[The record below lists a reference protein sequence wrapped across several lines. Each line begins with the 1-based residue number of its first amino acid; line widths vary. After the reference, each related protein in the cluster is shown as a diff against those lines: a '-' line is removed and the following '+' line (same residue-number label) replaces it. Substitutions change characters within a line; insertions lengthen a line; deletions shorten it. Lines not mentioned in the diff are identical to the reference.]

1 MKISGNKMKKWTAR
15 IRNMTLG
22 LLPFVLS
29 ACGGGTPPTSE
40 VNDTAEPEAYRQ
52 TPPSNAWPPAPQ
64 SSPVNNCSTA
74 KTGINRTFHVGPGRT
89 YTELTDV
96 PWLSLQAGDV
106 VNIHYR
112 ATPYRT
118 KFGLRAQG
126 TATAPVLINGV
137 TDAQCNRPEI
147 SGNNALTATDAR
159 NAGYGNDIQPY
170 SLISIYRGPTDAWDS
185 YTPKYI
191 TIQNLKLT
199 GAKAGNS
206 YTNNAGS
213 SSTYDNF
220 AAAIYAVRVH
230 NLIVENCEITSNGIG
245 VFTNTK
251 GSSAEDYSANVII
264 RRNRIHLNGN
274 IGRQTEHN
282 LYVQAR
288 RVLYEGNYIGQ
299 AYGGS
304 SLKDRSSGTVI
315 RYNKIL
321 ASARALDLVESEEEY
336 FSNVKQDPLY
346 PYAWVYG
353 NVIIND
359 SQAPAGFAVN
369 MIHWGFDNS
378 QANARTGTLFFYANT
393 LINKV
398 PQSTFWYVSPF
409 QIGQD
414 GQAAASTTIESGSNI
429 FWQQSNSEWRFL
441 SANAGV
447 LSFKG
452 KNYVPTDWYPT
463 NPYDTADVRTT
474 GATLIAGTN
483 PMLDANHYPQATS
496 PVLDQGGT
504 GPTFTPAGAY
514 APHLSITHQY
524 QEGIGLITR
533 INKGIAAD
541 LGALES
547 P

>member
-1 MKISGNKMKKWTAR
+1 MKKWTALVGN
-15 IRNMTLG
+15 ITLG
-22 LLPFVLS
+22 LLPFVFT
-29 ACGGGTPPTSE
+29 ACGGGTPDSPAL
-40 VNDTAEPEAYRQ
+40 NDTAEPEAYRQ
-52 TPPSNAWPPAPQ
+52 TPPSNAWPPAAQ
-64 SSPVNNCSTA
+64 ISPANNCSTA
-74 KTGINRTFHVGPGRT
+74 KTGSNRTFHVGPGRT

-106 VNIHYR
+106 VNIYYR
-112 ATPYRT
+112 STPYRT

-126 TATAPVLINGV
+126 SAAAPVLINGV
-137 TDAQCNRPEI
+137 TDAQCNRPEV
-147 SGNNALTATDAR
+147 SGANAITATDAR
-159 NAGYGNDIQPY
+159 TAGYGHDIQPY

-185 YTPKYI
+185 YTPKHI

-213 SSTYDNF
+213 TSTYDNF

-230 NLIVENCEITSNGIG
+230 NLTVENCEITSNGIG

-251 GSSAEDYSANVII
+251 GSSADDYSANVII

-282 LYVQAR
+282 LYIQAR
-288 RVLYEGNYIGQ
+288 RVLYEGNFIGQ

-359 SQAPAGFAVN
+359 AQAPAGFAVN

-378 QANARTGTLFFYANT
+378 QSNARAGTLFFYANT

-414 GQAAASTTIESGSNI
+414 GQAAASTTIEAASNI

-447 LSFKG
+447 LAFKG

-463 NPYDTADVRTT
+463 NPYATADVRTA
-474 GATLIAGTN
+474 GATLISGNN
-483 PMLDANHYPQATS
+483 PMLDANHYPQTAA
-496 PVLDQGGT
+496 PVLDLGGT
-504 GPTFTPAGAY
+504 GPTFTPTGAY
-514 APHLSITHQY
+514 APHLSVTHQY
-524 QEGIGLITR
+524 QDGIGTVTR

-541 LGALES
+541 LGALEH